1 MKYISLLSS
10 LLLFSNYHLNAQV
23 TDVDG
28 NTYKTVVIG
37 TQTWMAENL
46 KTTKY
51 NNGTLIPLVTGENAW
66 SVLESPAYCLY
77 DNNAS
82 NKSKYGALYT
92 WYTVAKGNL
101 CPTGWHVPTDAEWTV
116 LSSFLGGE
124 EVAGSKMKSVSGW
137 TDDNSG
143 TNSSGFTG
151 LPGGNRPSFGSFSH
165 INSYSSWWSKSEDDV
180 MYAWNRYLLSSD
192 SGLGRSNFSKG
203 NGFSVRC
210 LKD

>member
-1 MKYISLLSS
+1 MKYIYILSS

-23 TDVDG
+23 TDVVD

-66 SVLESPAYCLY
+66 SVLESPAYCFY
-77 DNNAS
+77 DNNES

-92 WYTVAKGNL
+92 WYAVAKGNL

-151 LPGGNRPSFGSFSH
+151 LPGGNRPSFGSFSD

-203 NGFSVRC
+203 HGFSVRC